1 MRRIVLLSDIVRFLG
16 DGVIA
21 LDGDINDKSIDCIA
35 MFGES
40 TSSSLDWVNTS
51 REDKQHLVES
61 SKSLA
66 LLVDESVEYSIM
78 MQKQEKVLIRVPNP
92 RVSIGMIGNQFFVV
106 RPKPG
111 IHRSAVIKEDV
122 QIHPT
127 ASIGANSVLGKCI
140 IGKGS
145 VIHNN
150 VTINDGVLVGDNVEV
165 FSGSVLGTNGLGCF
179 RDYHGELQ
187 MFPHLGRL
195 LIENDVVIGA
205 NCSIARGS
213 LSDTIIGRGTKINAL
228 CFIAHNCI
236 IGKNVFITG
245 SSMLNGSV
253 RVGDDTIIYS
263 QVIVRDQ
270 AVIGSESIIGMGSVV
285 TKDIPSNE
293 VWVGNPAR
301 FLRKNEK

>member
-1 MRRIVLLSDIVRFLG
+1 MKKMVLLSEIIEFLG
-16 DGVIA
+16 DSVVAI
-21 LDGDINDKSIDCIA
+21 DGDISHKSIDAIA

-40 TSSSLDWVNTS
+40 TNSSLDWVNPM
-51 REDKQHLVES
+51 RENKQNLIES
-61 SKSLA
+61 SKSFA
-66 LLVDESVEYSIM
+66 LLVDDSVEYSVR
-78 MQKQEKVLIRVPNP
+78 MQEQDKVLIRVTNP
-92 RVSIGMIGNQFFVV
+92 RVSIGMIGNQYFVV

-111 IHRSAVIKEDV
+111 IHKSAVLLEDAQV
-122 QIHPT
+122 HPY
-127 ASIGANSVLGKCI
+127 AYIGANSVLGKCV

-301 FLRKNEK
+301 FLRKNDK